1 MEAERGRP
9 SLTRTT
15 QAKKIMDIL
24 HWSTHEDNLVHS
36 DHTGDLSF
44 RHAMS
49 TQHKMPEDQ
58 QCSSHHLLGYLRAK
72 WLEMPSLVP
81 HLPFTRPEGT
91 FAQLT
96 PCSSPKQRAVCHS
109 QLLPTETSERLK
121 NKKNTQSFQ
130 RFRGLLATQAL
141 LKEESQ
147 NNHNDHPVSTPCCV
161 QGRQPQVKPVPL
173 PCHDT
178 SPPHGATPAPPAAVH

>member
-1 MEAERGRP
+1 MYTNPSTDVEAQ
-9 SLTRTT
+9 T
-15 QAKKIMDIL
+15 
-24 HWSTHEDNLVHS
+24 
-36 DHTGDLSF
+36 
-44 RHAMS
+44 
-49 TQHKMPEDQ
+49 
-58 QCSSHHLLGYLRAK
+58 LGYLRAK

-147 NNHNDHPVSTPCCV
+147 NNHNDHPVSTPCYV
-161 QGRQPQVKPVPL
+161 QGHQ
-173 PCHDT
+173 
-178 SPPHGATPAPPAAVH
+178 PPAQAAQSHIQPGLECLQGWGIHNLLNQDVGILPWRLKFCYSLPS